1 MANAYKIMS
10 TVSATLNSMT
20 AIVKSVFGR
29 LFITLLNERLEV
41 PWRESHAREGLVNEN
56 QLKIEWKVKLNFSE

>member
-56 QLKIEWKVKLNFSE
+56 